1 MSRLEDM
8 RRAALQYSISR
19 APVFAGLPPDDLRHI
34 SGYASLKVVAR
45 GAYLFRQMDPVIGF
59 FIVRT
64 GLINVHRINAQGREQ
79 IVHLLRP
86 GDSFAER
93 AITSDTGYPASAR
106 AVEDSEVILIPIEDF
121 RAHMAKKPDL
131 AWRMVASMSQHLR
144 SLVSTLEGLRFKDIE
159 TRLIFWLLQ
168 RCPDGT
174 SSSPV
179 DIELGTSKGSLAS
192 DLATR
197 RETLSR
203 AFRKLSQAG
212 EIEVH
217 PRAITVLQPVRL
229 HKLFSQKSG

>member
-19 APVFAGLPPDDLRHI
+19 APVFAGLPPDDLRQI
-34 SGYASLKVVAR
+34 SAYASLKTVAQ
-45 GAYLFRQMDPVIGF
+45 GTYLFRQKDPVIGF

-64 GLINVHRINAQGREQ
+64 GLINVHRVNAQGREQ

-93 AITSDTGYPASAR
+93 AITSPAGYPASAR
-106 AVEDSEVILIPIEDF
+106 AVEESEVILIPVEEF
-121 RAHMAKKPDL
+121 RSHMTRKPDL

-159 TRLIFWLLQ
+159 TRFLFWLLQ
-168 RCPDGT
+168 RCPDVAGT
-174 SSSPV
+174 QPV
-179 DIELGTSKGSLAS
+179 EIELGTRKGQLAS
-192 DLATR
+192 ALATR
-197 RETLSR
+197 PETLSR
-203 AFRKLSQAG
+203 TFRKLSQAG

-217 PRAITVLQPVRL
+217 PRSITILRPARLQ
-229 HKLFSQKSG
+229 KLFAEKSG